1 MFARLSCCWLGGLVE
16 KWSFIGLVSWLSKRI
31 VRAFRTRSTDSPS
44 IQDKVYGQSEHSGQS
59 LRTVR
64 AFRTKSA
71 DSPSFKDK
79 VYRQSEH
86 SGQSLR
92 TVRALRTKSTD
103 RVGDVAVPL
112 IYHHTML
119 NRNSRSR
126 TDGNRRAR
134 TAALCNLLRQ

>member
-1 MFARLSCCWLGGLVE
+1 ME

-64 AFRTKSA
+64 VFRTKSA

-103 RVGDVAVPL
+103 SPSIKDKVYGQGRGCRGSADIPPYYAKQKFEEQ
-112 IYHHTML
+112 
-119 NRNSRSR
+119 N
-126 TDGNRRAR
+126 
-134 TAALCNLLRQ
+134 